1 MNIIYDIN
9 SNTLR
14 AANHKDGAT
23 EALSNT
29 NFYIPKG
36 FNLPLYCRLKDA
48 FGRENIFRLTAA
60 SSQNKNYATYTI
72 STDNSTITALDKT
85 VQLSLFYFVN
95 DTVHISDSLTL
106 DFEYNMYNH
115 SAKLSAVLEVS
126 REIAEYYE
134 KISQLTELN
143 LNMYKELESTFK
155 EVTK

>member
-60 SSQNKNYATYTI
+60 STQNKNYATYTI
-72 STDNSTITALDKT
+72 STDNSTVAAMDKT

-106 DFEYNMYNH
+106 DFEYDMYNYC
-115 SAKLSAVLEVS
+115 ARLSAVQGIS
-126 REIAEYYE
+126 REIVEYYE
-134 KISQLTELN
+134 KVSQLTQLN
-143 LNMYKELESTFK
+143 LNMYKELEETFK
-155 EVTK
+155 EVNR